1 MRLTADEFDREL
13 RYLTVMIFVRKL
25 LDQGLITEEYCRIDT
40 KNRAKFRPVTGTL
53 LSGKRLLLMD
63 KRGNMLVGK
72 EARTNED
79 SHKTR
84 AAETGS
90 PAT

>member
-1 MRLTADEFDREL
+1 MTVDEFGREL
-13 RYLTVMIFVRKL
+13 RYQTVMIFVRKML
-25 LDQGLITEEYCRIDT
+25 EQGLINEEEYCRIDT

-53 LSGKRLLLMD
+53 LSGKSLLFMGNG
-63 KRGNMLVGK
+63 GNMLVGK

-90 PAT
+90 PVT